1 MENVDIWKNN
11 IAELCGTLAQAPKL
25 SHISRDEK
33 YYVFPLEIGR
43 LSGTIDRVNITASEQ
58 LLRECVLDASPHI
71 RVLGELRSFNNK
83 SGVGSKLVL
92 SVYARSLTP
101 TDEEAH
107 NRLFLSGI
115 LCKAPNLRRTPLG
128 RDICD
133 LMLAVN
139 RRYGRSDYL
148 PCIAWGRN
156 AQTAAQLKVGDPL
169 TLNGR
174 LQSRTYVKVENG
186 ESVEKTAFE
195 VSIIDF
201 AEQQ

>member
-25 SHISRDEK
+25 SHISRDQK

-43 LSGTIDRVNITASEQ
+43 LSGTVDRVNVMAPEP
-58 LLRECVLDASPHI
+58 LLRACELDDAPRI

-83 SGVGSKLVL
+83 SGIGSKLVL
-92 SVYARSLTP
+92 SVYARTLTI
-101 TDEEAH
+101 TDEAEH

-148 PCIAWGRN
+148 PCIAWGKN
-156 AQTAAQLKVGDPL
+156 AQLAAQRSVGDPL
-169 TLNGR
+169 TLHGR
-174 LQSRTYVKVENG
+174 LQSRAYIKVENG
-186 ESVEKTAFE
+186 QSVEKTAFE

-201 AEQQ
+201 TDQP